1 MTIPLHCGAGFVE
14 RSPGL
19 GDDLGF
25 VPTDPH
31 TLQSTAAPNVFAI
44 GDATNVPTSK
54 AGSVT
59 HFEGETLVANIRHH
73 LAGEP
78 LEGRFDGHANCFIET
93 GFHKALLIDFNYDV
107 EPLPGRYPEPH
118 VGPLPLLKQSRLNH
132 MAKLMFQSIYW
143 HVLLPGREVPG
154 IGSQMRTSEGAPR

>member
-1 MTIPLHCGAGFVE
+1 MHCGAAFVE

-19 GDDLGF
+19 GDELGF
-25 VPTDPH
+25 VPIDPH

-44 GDATNVPTSK
+44 GDATNAPTSK

-78 LEGRFDGHANCFIET
+78 LEGSFDGHANCFIET
-93 GFHKALLIDFNYDV
+93 GFHKALLIDFNYDA
-107 EPLPGRYPEPH
+107 EPLPGQLRAAAAAQGVAAQPH
-118 VGPLPLLKQSRLNH
+118 GEAAVPVGLLAR
-132 MAKLMFQSIYW
+132 
-143 HVLLPGREVPG
+143 
-154 IGSQMRTSEGAPR
+154 APARP